1 MFFDPFEFE
10 TLTGSTCP
18 APRPELAN
26 AGADQ
31 DQDGEVNR
39 RQQENVILH
48 FPHLHAAPALT
59 RSGTDWQGSMRA
71 NAYGSLESTDVAL
84 LVHAV
89 HSSF

>member
-1 MFFDPFEFE
+1 MFFDPFDAFE

-18 APRPELAN
+18 PPRREYGN

-48 FPHLHAAPALT
+48 FPHLHAVPALI
-59 RSGTDWQGSMRA
+59 RSGTDWHGV
-71 NAYGSLESTDVAL
+71 NAC
-84 LVHAV
+84 
-89 HSSF
+89 